1 MYSQSSNIVDTT
13 ELRTLVRMLKPDLND
28 EDIPH
33 QQEILPVALDQLHTI
48 VNECKAGMEVR
59 HSIVPSPRSFP
70 YTLYVDRRRLHIND
84 YRCRSRQIWPLVCIS
99 IRALRKI
106 YHSRGW

>member
-1 MYSQSSNIVDTT
+1 MYSQSPNIVDTT
-13 ELRTLVRMLKPDLND
+13 ELRTLVRMLKPDIND

-33 QQEILPVALDQLHTI
+33 QQNLLPEALDQLHTI
-48 VNECKAGMEVR
+48 VNECKADIQVR
-59 HSIVPSPRSFP
+59 HSIFPSPRSIP

-84 YRCRSRQIWPLVCIS
+84 HRCRSRQIWPLVCIS

>member
-1 MYSQSSNIVDTT
+1 MYSQSPNIVDTT
-13 ELRTLVRMLKPDLND
+13 ELRTLVRMLKPDIND

-33 QQEILPVALDQLHTI
+33 QQNLLPEALDQLHTI

-70 YTLYVDRRRLHIND
+70 F
-84 YRCRSRQIWPLVCIS
+84 CS
-99 IRALRKI
+99 
-106 YHSRGW
+106 HSGRY